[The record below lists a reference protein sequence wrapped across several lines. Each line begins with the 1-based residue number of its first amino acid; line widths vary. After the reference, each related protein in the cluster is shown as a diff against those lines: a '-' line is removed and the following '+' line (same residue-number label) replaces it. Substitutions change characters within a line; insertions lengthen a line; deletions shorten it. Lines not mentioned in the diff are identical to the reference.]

1 VQFSLST
8 SVQRAY
14 RADDGARDA
23 RRTITLMFV
32 TAGITLAIATATRPY
47 WVGLLRLDRNA
58 FIRSA
63 NKLLAFVVVSLI
75 QSVMAVIVR
84 RLLPAVAMPST
95 GS

>member
-1 VQFSLST
+1 
-8 SVQRAY
+8 
-14 RADDGARDA
+14 
-23 RRTITLMFV
+23 MFV

-47 WVGLLRLDRNA
+47 WVGLLRLDRNARIAVEYAIVWAALSALTNAGLA